1 LRDPKRGVELQ
12 QEPCGVGLCAVQ
24 ERHNF
29 ATTQAEH
36 PVRCSRYN
44 GRVSFRIRKF
54 EEADFET
61 IWQIDQIC
69 FDPLLAYSRQEM
81 AFYISSP
88 KSFTLVAEGD
98 GNAGLPSQSAG
109 ATNQNILGFIVTET
123 RRKTGHIIT
132 IDVIADA
139 RRLGVGSA
147 LLQAAEE
154 QLVRAG
160 ATVVA
165 LETPIDNNAAIR
177 FYKEKQFV
185 VEKTKA
191 GYYANGLDALMM
203 TKRLGE
209 GTGS

>member
-1 LRDPKRGVELQ
+1 M
-12 QEPCGVGLCAVQ
+12 CGGGAVT
-24 ERHNF
+24 RPNGRSA
-29 ATTQAEH
+29 ATHTSSA
-36 PVRCSRYN
+36 PALGSRYN
-44 GRVSFRIRKF
+44 GRVSFQIRKF

-61 IWQIDQIC
+61 IWQIDQAC

-81 AFYISSP
+81 AFYIGSP
-88 KSFTLVAEGD
+88 KSFTLVAERD
-98 GNAGLPSQSAG
+98 GGAGLPSNSLE

-132 IDVIADA
+132 IDVIAEA

-147 LLQAAEE
+147 LLQSAEE
-154 QLVRAG
+154 QLVRVG

-165 LETPIDNNAAIR
+165 LETPVNNDAAIR

-191 GYYANGLDALMM
+191 GYYANGLDALTM
-203 TKRLGE
+203 TKKLGK
-209 GTGS
+209 GAGS